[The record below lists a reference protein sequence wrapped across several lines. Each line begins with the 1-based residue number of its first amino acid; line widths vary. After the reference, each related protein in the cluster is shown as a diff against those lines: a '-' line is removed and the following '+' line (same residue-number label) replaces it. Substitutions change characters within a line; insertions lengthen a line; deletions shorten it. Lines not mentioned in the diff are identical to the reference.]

1 MVSACAVFV
10 PYGYNCLMS
19 KEVARRETPVRRGK
33 RWPSSQNTM
42 SFPRELRDAIP
53 DLPTCVGRVLELDST
68 TGSISDLYPG
78 SPPVRLRML
87 VKETGKLKGEFA
99 IFIDLQPDAAR
110 GLAETLTRLADE
122 ADNSR

>member
-1 MVSACAVFV
+1 M
-10 PYGYNCLMS
+10 PYLMSVARRPAKMDLMS
-19 KEVARRETPVRRGK
+19 KDMARTETPARRR
-33 RWPSSQNTM
+33 RWPSSRNTM

-68 TGSISDLYPG
+68 TGTISQIYPG

-99 IFIDLQPDAAR
+99 VFIDLQPDAAR
-110 GLAETLTRLADE
+110 ALAETLARLADE